1 MATFLML
8 STVGPDGAATL
19 TENPDRL
26 KAVNAEVEAMG
37 VRVVAQ
43 WALLGQ
49 YDFCTVLDA
58 PDETTMAR
66 VALVLGS
73 RGTLKTLTL
82 SAIPIDD
89 YVDGVLKAGEGL
101 RPQCHQ
107 KPWRVRS
114 RRTSSREKSSP
125 RMLPS
130 DMRRMRYP
138 SRGDLGH
145 LEAAHPRALVA
156 VAHVHLGPRRERGPC
171 IRVHARPPRRCS
183 RPHGMRRD
191 AVPAS

>member
-89 YVDGVLKAGEGL
+89 YIDGVLKAG
-101 RPQCHQ
+101 
-107 KPWRVRS
+107 K
-114 RRTSSREKSSP
+114 
-125 RMLPS
+125 
-130 DMRRMRYP
+130 D
-138 SRGDLGH
+138 
-145 LEAAHPRALVA
+145 
-156 VAHVHLGPRRERGPC
+156 
-171 IRVHARPPRRCS
+171 
-183 RPHGMRRD
+183 
-191 AVPAS
+191 

>member
-1 MATFLML
+1 MTGRPCGSVTPMATFLML

-73 RGTLKTLTL
+73 RGDAQDADALGHTDRRLHRRR
-82 SAIPIDD
+82 AE
-89 YVDGVLKAGEGL
+89 GREGL
-101 RPQCHQ
+101 TPQCHQ

-125 RMLPS
+125 SVLPS
-130 DMRRMRYP
+130 ESRR
-138 SRGDLGH
+138 
-145 LEAAHPRALVA
+145 
-156 VAHVHLGPRRERGPC
+156 
-171 IRVHARPPRRCS
+171 IR
-183 RPHGMRRD
+183 
-191 AVPAS
+191 